1 MGGARNVLGVG
12 AAHALGGC
20 ISNWNFSN
28 IPYTGTSLAPRPSGI
43 GCRRCGW
50 RHCSISSI
58 SERYSAEH
66 RIRRN
71 APSGVGHWVW
81 PKGRAWQGWAE
92 PSDLPACSA
101 TPQVQC
107 LQQRGRHSQC
117 GFFFESFFK
126 WKKFEKVSLSFSLSH
141 IEVEI
146 SVKTKW
152 IESWIFGPFFCFWK
166 REMFE
171 RFLLVTILRLQSF
184 YLSWQITVDQ
194 KCSGELRSGSW
205 YLRWELM
212 IWDGNKIFF
221 SLRVRLKSSRAAS
234 LTRNWLGLEMV
245 KKFIKNW
252 LCTPSRFVSQ
262 LGMEMCRV
270 SIPSY

>member
-1 MGGARNVLGVG
+1 M
-12 AAHALGGC
+12 
-20 ISNWNFSN
+20 
-28 IPYTGTSLAPRPSGI
+28 
-43 GCRRCGW
+43 
-50 RHCSISSI
+50 
-58 SERYSAEH
+58 
-66 RIRRN
+66 
-71 APSGVGHWVW
+71 
-81 PKGRAWQGWAE
+81 
-92 PSDLPACSA
+92 
-101 TPQVQC
+101 
-107 LQQRGRHSQC
+107 
-117 GFFFESFFK
+117 
-126 WKKFEKVSLSFSLSH
+126 EKVWKSLSLSFSLSH

-270 SIPSY
+270 SIPSYCKKGMDTLMICSLNKKHSKQRRFHFLLFFNKSWLWSWIFADHVSKCALKSFVMWRV